1 MYKPYA
7 IGIDIKLPL
16 SEKGLHGRQR
26 TGIIKSTLVV
36 IVCGKIIS
44 TTLTNSY
51 WLHCNWNDSFL
62 DEFWNYLQ
70 KR

>member
-44 TTLTNSY
+44 TMLTNSY
-51 WLHCNWNDSFL
+51 
-62 DEFWNYLQ
+62 
-70 KR
+70 